1 MQGYL
6 KGQLGV
12 LLVHS
17 VLYMMTERKSTIFK
31 CLLPIYVL
39 PGGSFAVPSC
49 CSNELGPAKSA
60 GKGGGT

>member
-1 MQGYL
+1 MRGYL

-12 LLVHS
+12 LLNHS
-17 VLYMMTERKSTIFK
+17 VLYMTVTEKSMIFK

-39 PGGSFAVPSC
+39 PGGSFVTPNC
-49 CSNELGPAKSA
+49 CSNELGPANSA